1 MYKAIKDR
9 IIVRLN
15 ESEERILLLP
25 YLPKVKNIGRV
36 EQIGA
41 EVDSVKVGDKV
52 VFHPYD
58 EIPLP
63 EKNLVIIREKS
74 LLAILTD

>member
-25 YLPKVKNIGRV
+25 DLHKIKNIGRV
-36 EQIGA
+36 EQIGT